1 MVYHIFQYCID
12 GIWYRDSQIYSDIQF
27 DAIMDQ
33 LAWQL
38 PIGMRVFHFGAPGP
52 EHYHLDNPVVLHRPI
67 LSLDPMALAT
77 KAPNSRA
84 ILCDRHTQQRFP
96 VACQV
101 GRFVIC
107 RPLDAWP
114 RFFYVEGKRYTF
126 TVKLRIIPISF
137 REAKAYVQRYHRHN
151 AAPQGHKFSIGLIS
165 PNEHGYIGVAIASIP
180 KARHLNDGVTLEIN
194 RVCCDS
200 AFCNACSKLYGAVI
214 KAGKAMG
221 YARFITYSLPEE
233 SGSSIKAAGFRLDG
247 VVPGREGGWHRS
259 SRCRSYPS
267 SAPKGPKFRWIRNT
281 APTQNSGN
289 YIE

>member
-1 MVYHIFQYCID
+1 MASGTEIPRFIPIFSLMPSWINWHGNC
-12 GIWYRDSQIYSDIQF
+12 
-27 DAIMDQ
+27 
-33 LAWQL
+33 LL
-38 PIGMRVFHFGAPGP
+38 GMRVFHFGAPGP

-259 SRCRSYPS
+259 SRCRSSPCR
-267 SAPKGPKFRWIRNT
+267 APIGPKFRWIRNT